1 MRKSLWHSPGYTLL
15 VVLFVIP
22 LTGAGVDIYVPS
34 LPAITQYFA
43 APAAATKLTIAAYLY
58 GYPLP
63 SFETK
68 HPRKKFYLQNFCP
81 LEVFLVMFYSVKA
94 VR

>member
-1 MRKSLWHSPGYTLL
+1 MTNNASKHTGVCQSTNKNAYSERVAARKARY
-15 VVLFVIP
+15 
-22 LTGAGVDIYVPS
+22 
-34 LPAITQYFA
+34 
-43 APAAATKLTIAAYLY
+43 IAKAEELN
-58 GYPLP
+58 PLP